1 MYLKK
6 KPNTII
12 DTPNKLPVRKQA
24 CHKKEIVLCEVHW
37 LPESEELSQHDT
49 NHAKSKGKFVD
60 KLNLTSLK
68 TM

>member
-1 MYLKK
+1 M
-6 KPNTII
+6 
-12 DTPNKLPVRKQA
+12 DTPNKLPVWKQA
-24 CHKKEIVLCEVHW
+24 CHKKEIVLCEVRR
-37 LPESEELSQHDT
+37 LPESQELGQHDT